1 MRGIE
6 GYRGV
11 LAGGYAPM
19 PLIPMGI
26 ASWRKDAHTPNTH
39 GHPMSAGTSIE
50 PAPSAARHLPARA
63 APQHGAGQ
71 AVRMRIVSVL
81 MIGSRMISVLTT
93 RRGGREGRRPP
104 GQVPRKV

>member
-19 PLIPMGI
+19 PLIPLTI
-26 ASWRKDAHTPNTH
+26 AGRRKDAHTPNTL

-50 PAPSAARHLPARA
+50 QGPALRSRCRPGAAL
-63 APQHGAGQ
+63 QHGQRPERQSADRQHTDDQAG
-71 AVRMRIVSVL
+71 
-81 MIGSRMISVLTT
+81 
-93 RRGGREGRRPP
+93 RGGARQRPP
-104 GQVPRKV
+104 GQGPRKV

>member
-1 MRGIE
+1 MRGIGGIE

-39 GHPMSAGTSIE
+39 GHLMSARTRIM
-50 PAPSAARHLPARA
+50 ARTSAARHPAGPVLRCSMA
-63 APQHGAGQ
+63 S
-71 AVRMRIVSVL
+71 VRSVSVRIV
-81 MIGSRMISVLTT
+81 SVLTT
-93 RRGGREGRRPP
+93 RRGGEGGRRRPP
-104 GQVPRKV
+104 GQGPRRV